1 MYHFYTRGNGN
12 LQMTLTSCIKT
23 AIIIKVQSCH
33 EFTSKLYDSPIDT
46 SADRLQNLFA
56 LAVFSLFYLSVV
68 LSLSGRADPDCA
80 LGHLLKTLFRNDDF
94 MDKLVNSYI
103 MSAMEEF
110 DLNCIASRVLLNAMP
125 GLESAAVFQDM
136 VRMQLGYHLQLNPY

>member
-1 MYHFYTRGNGN
+1 
-12 LQMTLTSCIKT
+12 
-23 AIIIKVQSCH
+23 
-33 EFTSKLYDSPIDT
+33 
-46 SADRLQNLFA
+46 
-56 LAVFSLFYLSVV
+56 
-68 LSLSGRADPDCA
+68 
-80 LGHLLKTLFRNDDF
+80 

-136 VRMQLGYHLQLNPY
+136 VRMLLGYHLQLNPY

>member
-1 MYHFYTRGNGN
+1 MPVLFTIFF
-12 LQMTLTSCIKT
+12 LEVIALSLDDFKSCIKA
-23 AIIIKVQSCH
+23 AIIIKVMNCH
-33 EFTSKLYDSPIDT
+33 EFTSKLYNSPIDT
-46 SADRLQNLFA
+46 SADCLQNLFV

-136 VRMQLGYHLQLNPY
+136 VRM

>member
-1 MYHFYTRGNGN
+1 M
-12 LQMTLTSCIKT
+12 
-23 AIIIKVQSCH
+23 
-33 EFTSKLYDSPIDT
+33 
-46 SADRLQNLFA
+46 
-56 LAVFSLFYLSVV
+56 FSLFYLSVV

-110 DLNCIASRVLLNAMP
+110 DVNCVASRVLLNAMP

-136 VRMQLGYHLQLNPY
+136 VRM

>member
-1 MYHFYTRGNGN
+1 MNS
-12 LQMTLTSCIKT
+12 LQNFMTGL
-23 AIIIKVQSCH
+23 
-33 EFTSKLYDSPIDT
+33 PIDT
-46 SADRLQNLFA
+46 SADCLQNLFV

-136 VRMQLGYHLQLNPY
+136 VRM

>member
-1 MYHFYTRGNGN
+1 MYHFYARGNGN

-23 AIIIKVQSCH
+23 ASIIKVQSCH

-46 SADRLQNLFA
+46 SADRLQNLFV

-136 VRMQLGYHLQLNPY
+136 VRMLLGYHLQLNPY

>member
-1 MYHFYTRGNGN
+1 
-12 LQMTLTSCIKT
+12 
-23 AIIIKVQSCH
+23 
-33 EFTSKLYDSPIDT
+33 
-46 SADRLQNLFA
+46 
-56 LAVFSLFYLSVV
+56 
-68 LSLSGRADPDCA
+68 
-80 LGHLLKTLFRNDDF
+80 

-136 VRMQLGYHLQLNPY
+136 VTTKNSIYYNIFFVLDSLP